1 MPSRKDANLENV
13 LGVRAELLA
22 LLSGM
27 DYCLD
32 WKANPSEWSVR
43 QVVYHIL
50 DTPSGGIPKILGG
63 MLSGELKEFE
73 IVADLDNMTPA
84 RQGNDLEDVR
94 QDISDYFQAMQEALE
109 SATETGFTETG
120 FDEKSA
126 LVHLTSRGVHE
137 QRTAQEV
144 LERAFNGH
152 WSGHLAQIRELRDAL
167 GM

>member
-13 LGVRAELLA
+13 LGVRSELLA
-22 LLSGM
+22 LLDGM

-32 WKANPSEWSVR
+32 WKVDQSEWSAR

-50 DTPSGGIPKILGG
+50 DTPTGGIPKLLAG
-63 MLSGELKEFE
+63 MLSGELEEFE

-84 RQGNDLEDVR
+84 RQSKDLEDVR

-109 SATETGFTETG
+109 SATETGF
-120 FDEKSA
+120 DEKSA
-126 LVHLTSRGVHE
+126 LVHLRSRGAHE
-137 QRTAQEV
+137 QRTAQGF
-144 LERAFNGH
+144 LDRAFNGH
-152 WSGHLAQIRELRDAL
+152 WSGHLSQIRELRDAL

>member
-1 MPSRKDANLENV
+1 MTSRKDANLESV

-22 LLSGM
+22 LLDGM

-32 WKANPSEWSVR
+32 WKADPSEWSAR

-50 DTPSGGIPKILGG
+50 ETPTGGIPKILAG
-63 MLSGELKEFE
+63 MISGELEEFE
-73 IVADLDNMTPA
+73 IVADLDNMTPT
-84 RQGNDLEDVR
+84 RQGNDFEQVR

-109 SATETGFTETG
+109 TAAETD

-126 LVHLTSRGVHE
+126 LVHLRSRSAHE
-137 QRTAQEV
+137 QRTAQE
-144 LERAFNGH
+144 LLDRAFNGH